1 MEKIALA
8 IIVFFM
14 FVTGCTEKATEQ
26 SVDLKCVELSELNKH
41 NMKLIPER
49 PDINQEIK
57 LVVFDDCTYNILCGV
72 TKNGKTI
79 EIEKKF
85 NSMMKWLCVSKNDTI
100 LIGKLPQ
107 GIYTVNYKLT
117 DESTIVAN
125 PIALAFSFNLP
136 VLKYN
141 SQIENR

>member
-1 MEKIALA
+1 
-8 IIVFFM
+8 
-14 FVTGCTEKATEQ
+14 
-26 SVDLKCVELSELNKH
+26 
-41 NMKLIPER
+41 
-49 PDINQEIK
+49 
-57 LVVFDDCTYNILCGV
+57 
-72 TKNGKTI
+72 
-79 EIEKKF
+79 
-85 NSMMKWLCVSKNDTI
+85 MKWLCVSKNDTI